1 MLEVLLI
8 AWSSQSLPW
17 DRLYGVSLA
26 LRKQLLVEQDF
37 FISIVKWLSSR
48 SVFLIPDELR
58 QRIILG

>member
-1 MLEVLLI
+1 MLEVLLR